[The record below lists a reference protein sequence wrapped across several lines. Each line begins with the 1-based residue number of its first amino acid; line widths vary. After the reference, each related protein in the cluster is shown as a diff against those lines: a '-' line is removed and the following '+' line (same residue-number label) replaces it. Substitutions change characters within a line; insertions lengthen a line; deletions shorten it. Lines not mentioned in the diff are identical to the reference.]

1 MENVYGIL
9 DVKEEASL
17 QKHLNLMHWHVL
29 IFLSLHHHASDSV
42 LRFGKRCKS
51 SARRTCCASSRST
64 VPTLAI
70 QQVEEESTSSW
81 FEGPS
86 SCCQIKNQN
95 RFASNL
101 PRDVAAKSINA
112 HIALEKHCQSVY
124 TKLKMDYAPAIEPPL
139 SSNDTNKHFCVW
151 CLELSSLSRLRSQL
165 LLPADCNYLKA
176 VQTELVSKAAATS
189 RNQRKTHYDLTIRF
203 FSCNECILCSFVH
216 LQPGTLRPTQ
226 KRPVW
231 LRKHWA
237 KMKAHKARHLTMKNV
252 QSLIFPTFI
261 CLSGWP
267 CKAERTQTCSWHF
280 PFAASLSCDPAE
292 WTCKLSVCVCL
303 PEDRTSYREGLYTRL
318 LETSWGY
325 WCVQN
330 FEAQGYY
337 QCLSTDRKDGYCQ
350 GKHHSLHYSSSGPLE
365 YARWEAHDRRR
376 SIKNAI
382 FVWLTFCNSKGWI
395 KLSVYY
401 AGRLGK
407 IHLHGVPCPQAF
419 IAASNREGLGLQ
431 FQCCWFLLPPTFSPF
446 ARRSTVSLEMQRPQI
461 QAWSNMSCLST
472 KRILGRLKM
481 RQWTSGPVLRHL
493 LLPSLR
499 WTQWHSTRKLQRSTE
514 SKTVD
519 D

>member
-70 QQVEEESTSSW
+70 QQVEEESTLSW

-101 PRDVAAKSINA
+101 SRDVAAKSINA

-139 SSNDTNKHFCVW
+139 SSNDTNQHFCVW

-176 VQTELVSKAAATS
+176 VQTELASKAAATS
-189 RNQRKTHYDLTIRF
+189 RNRRKTHYDLTIRF

-252 QSLIFPTFI
+252 QSLTFPTFI
-261 CLSGWP
+261 CLLGWT
-267 CKAERTQTCSWHF
+267 CKAERMQTCSWHF

-292 WTCKLSVCVCL
+292 WTCKLSVCVFAWRSYQLQGRIVHSSTWKKLRLLMCSKLWSTGVLSMSLNRSKGWLL
-303 PEDRTSYREGLYTRL
+303 PGKTSFLALLQQRTSGVCKMRGSWQATKYQECHFCLIDILQLKGMDQTVCL
-318 LETSWGY
+318 L
-325 WCVQN
+325 
-330 FEAQGYY
+330 
-337 QCLSTDRKDGYCQ
+337 
-350 GKHHSLHYSSSGPLE
+350 
-365 YARWEAHDRRR
+365 RWEAW
-376 SIKNAI
+376 KNSSS
-382 FVWLTFCNSKGWI
+382 WGS
-395 KLSVYY
+395 
-401 AGRLGK
+401 
-407 IHLHGVPCPQAF
+407 
-419 IAASNREGLGLQ
+419 
-431 FQCCWFLLPPTFSPF
+431 
-446 ARRSTVSLEMQRPQI
+446 
-461 QAWSNMSCLST
+461 LST
-472 KRILGRLKM
+472 SFHCSI
-481 RQWTSGPVLRHL
+481 
-493 LLPSLR
+493 
-499 WTQWHSTRKLQRSTE
+499 
-514 SKTVD
+514 
-519 D
+519 